1 MLIRF
6 SVENFRSF
14 KDRQS
19 LYLNAVKTCKEWNEE
34 NTAVDVGIRAVHS
47 AIVYG
52 ANASGKSNL
61 FIAMQRMKSFMLSSV
76 DIDKKPNSLFGEPFL
91 LTASSIT
98 APETFEIEFTVD
110 GRHFVYG
117 FSLML
122 KGKSLEDYEIVK
134 EWLLEA
140 VKNKMQPCFFRERRL
155 LDDGTSSN
163 VIDIDEKRMPQG
175 KGLEQRTR
183 PDVLFFTVA
192 AQFAEP
198 TCQMISEYMRL
209 SFNVI
214 SAVNRQGLPEFSKSK
229 LLLDAEMA
237 SRIKKLIADA
247 DTGVKDLTVGDN
259 GMMMSFHDQYDDAG
273 AVVGRTNFVF
283 IYAESIGTQK
293 LFDLSGTL
301 IDTLHNGRVLVI
313 DELDAQLH
321 PILVR
326 HLIEL
331 FNNPK
336 TNPKKAQLIF
346 NAQSP
351 DLLGYKVFNEAK
363 GKKITRL
370 RRDQIYFV
378 EKDNMETSKVFSLI
392 EFKKSDGG
400 RMRNDASY
408 DKDYLSG
415 VYGGIPIP
423 GELISREEG
432 NADV

>member
-19 LYLNAVKTCKEWNEE
+19 LYLNAVKTCKEWNDE
-34 NTAVDVGIRAVHS
+34 NTAEESGVRAVRS
-47 AIVYG
+47 AVVYG
-52 ANASGKSNL
+52 ANASGKTNL
-61 FIAMQRMKSFMLSSV
+61 FLAMERMRAFMLASV
-76 DIDKKPNSLFGEPFL
+76 DIDKKANLLYCEPFL
-91 LTASSIT
+91 LLPSSFT
-98 APETFEIEFTVD
+98 APETFEIELTVN

-117 FSLML
+117 FSLVL
-122 KGKSLEDYEIVK
+122 KGKTFEAYEIVK
-134 EWLLEA
+134 EWLFEE
-140 VKNKMQPCFFRERRL
+140 VKNKMKPCFFRERRL
-155 LDDGTSSN
+155 SDDGTMSN

-198 TCQMISEYMRL
+198 ICQMISEYIRI

-229 LLLDAEMA
+229 MLMDAEMA
-237 SRIKKLIADA
+237 PRIKKLIADA

-259 GMMMSFHDQYDDAG
+259 GMMMSFHDQYDDSG

-283 IYAESIGTQK
+283 SYAESLGTQK

-331 FNNPK
+331 FNNSK
-336 TNPKKAQLIF
+336 TNPKSAQLIF

-351 DLLGYKVFNEAK
+351 DLLGYKVYSEAK
-363 GKKITRL
+363 GKKMARL
-370 RRDQIYFV
+370 RRDQVYFV
-378 EKDNMETSKVFSLI
+378 EKDNQEASKVFSLI
-392 EFKKSDGG
+392 EFKKDSGL
-400 RMRNDASY
+400 RTRNDASY

-415 VYGGIPIP
+415 VYGGIPFP
-423 GELISREEG
+423 KEMVSEVSNNG
-432 NADV
+432 

>member
-19 LYLNAVKTCKEWNEE
+19 LYLSAVKTCKEWNDA
-34 NTAVDVGIRAVHS
+34 NTAEEAGVRAVRS
-47 AIVYG
+47 AVVYG
-52 ANASGKSNL
+52 ANASGKTNL
-61 FIAMQRMKSFMLSSV
+61 LNAMIRMRAFMLASV
-76 DIDKKPNSLFGEPFL
+76 DIDKTSNFLLGEPFL
-91 LTASSIT
+91 LDPSSFT
-98 APETFEIEFTVD
+98 APETFEIEVTVNS
-110 GRHFVYG
+110 RHFVYG
-117 FSLML
+117 FSLVL
-122 KGKSLEDYEIVK
+122 KGKPFEEYEIVK
-134 EWLLEA
+134 EWLFEV

-155 LDDGTSSN
+155 SDDGTMSN

-198 TCQMISEYMRL
+198 TCQMISEYIRI
-209 SFNVI
+209 SFNII

-259 GMMMSFHDQYDDAG
+259 GLMMSFHDQYDCAG
-273 AVVGRTNFVF
+273 AVVGRTNFIF
-283 IYAESIGTQK
+283 SYAESLGTQK

-321 PILVR
+321 PIIVR

-336 TNPKKAQLIF
+336 SNPKNAQLIF

-351 DLLGYKVFNEAK
+351 DLLGYKVYSEAK

-378 EKDNMETSKVFSLI
+378 EKDNQEASKVFSLI
-392 EFKKSDGG
+392 EFKKDSGL
-400 RMRNDASY
+400 RTRNDASY

-415 VYGGIPIP
+415 VYGGIPFP
-423 GELISREEG
+423 KEMVAEVSG
-432 NADV
+432 NG

>member
-19 LYLNAVKTCKEWNEE
+19 LYLNAVKTCKEWNDE
-34 NTAVDVGIRAVHS
+34 NTAEESGVRAVRS
-47 AIVYG
+47 AVVYG
-52 ANASGKSNL
+52 ANASGKTNL
-61 FIAMQRMKSFMLSSV
+61 FIAMLRMKSFMLSSV
-76 DIDKKPNSLFGEPFL
+76 DIDKTPNFLLGEPFL
-91 LTASSIT
+91 LVPSSFT
-98 APETFEIEFTVD
+98 APETFEIEVAVN

-117 FSLML
+117 FSLVL
-122 KGKSLEDYEIVK
+122 KGKPFEEYEIVK
-134 EWLLEA
+134 EWLFEV
-140 VKNKMQPCFFRERRL
+140 VKNKMKPCFFRERRL
-155 LDDGTSSN
+155 SDDGTTSN
-163 VIDIDEKRMPQG
+163 VIDINEKRMPQG

-198 TCQMISEYMRL
+198 TCQMISEYIRV

-229 LLLDAEMA
+229 MLMDVEMA

-247 DTGVKDLTVGDN
+247 DTGVKDLTIGDN

-273 AVVGRTNFVF
+273 AVIGRTNFLF
-283 IYAESIGTQK
+283 SYAESLGTQK
-293 LFDLSGTL
+293 LFDLSGKL
-301 IDTLHNGRVLVI
+301 IDALRNGLVLMI

-321 PILVR
+321 PLLVR

-331 FNNPK
+331 FNNSK
-336 TNPKKAQLIF
+336 TNPKNAQLIF

-351 DLLGYKVFNEAK
+351 DLLGYKVYSEAK
-363 GKKITRL
+363 GKKIARL

-378 EKDNMETSKVFSLI
+378 EKDNHEASKVFSLI
-392 EFKKSDGG
+392 EFKKDSGL
-400 RMRNDASY
+400 RTRNDASY

-415 VYGGIPIP
+415 VYGGIPFP
-423 GELISREEG
+423 KEMVSEVSDNG
-432 NADV
+432 

>member
-19 LYLNAVKTCKEWNEE
+19 LYLSAVKTCKEWNDEKAAEE
-34 NTAVDVGIRAVHS
+34 SGVRVVRSAV
-47 AIVYG
+47 VYG
-52 ANASGKSNL
+52 ANASGKTNL
-61 FIAMQRMKSFMLSSV
+61 FLAVERMRAFMLASV
-76 DIDKKPNSLFGEPFL
+76 DIDKKANLLYCEPFL
-91 LTASSIT
+91 LVPSSFA
-98 APETFEIEFTVD
+98 APETFEIELTVN

-117 FSLML
+117 FSLVL
-122 KGKSLEDYEIVK
+122 KDKTFEEYEIVK
-134 EWLLEA
+134 EWLFEE
-140 VKNKMQPCFFRERRL
+140 VKNKMKPCFFRERRTS
-155 LDDGTSSN
+155 DDGTMSN

-198 TCQMISEYMRL
+198 TCQMISEYIRV

-214 SAVNRQGLPEFSKSK
+214 SAVSRQGLPEFSKSK
-229 LLLDAEMA
+229 MLMDVEMA

-247 DTGVKDLTVGDN
+247 DTGVKDLTIGDN

-273 AVVGRTNFVF
+273 AVIGRTNFLF
-283 IYAESIGTQK
+283 SYAESLGTQK
-293 LFDLSGTL
+293 LFELSGKL
-301 IDTLHNGRVLVI
+301 IDALRNGRVLMI

-321 PILVR
+321 PLLVR

-331 FNNPK
+331 FNNSK
-336 TNPKKAQLIF
+336 TNPKNAQLIF

-351 DLLGYKVFNEAK
+351 DLLGYKVYSEAK
-363 GKKITRL
+363 GKKIARL

-378 EKDNMETSKVFSLI
+378 EKDNHEASKVFSLI
-392 EFKKSDGG
+392 EFKKDSGL
-400 RMRNDASY
+400 RTRNDASY

-415 VYGGIPIP
+415 VYGGIPFP
-423 GELISREEG
+423 KEMVSEVSDNG
-432 NADV
+432 

>member
-19 LYLNAVKTCKEWNEE
+19 LYLNAVKTCKEWNDE
-34 NTAVDVGIRAVHS
+34 NTAEESGARVVRSAV
-47 AIVYG
+47 VYG
-52 ANASGKSNL
+52 ANASGKTNL
-61 FIAMQRMKSFMLSSV
+61 FIAMLRMKSFMLSSV
-76 DIDKKPNSLFGEPFL
+76 DIDKMPNFLLGEPFL
-91 LTASSIT
+91 LVPSSFT
-98 APETFEIEFTVD
+98 APETFEIELIVN
-110 GRHFVYG
+110 GRHFIYG
-117 FSLML
+117 FSLVL
-122 KGKSLEDYEIVK
+122 TGKTFEAYEIVK
-134 EWLLEA
+134 EWLFEV
-140 VKNKMQPCFFRERRL
+140 VKNKRNPCFFRERRMS
-155 LDDGTSSN
+155 DDGTMSN
-163 VIDIDEKRMPQG
+163 VIDVDEKRMPQG

-198 TCQMISEYMRL
+198 ICQMISEYIRI

-214 SAVNRQGLPEFSKSK
+214 SAVNRQGLPESSKSK
-229 LLLDAEMA
+229 LLLDAEMV

-273 AVVGRTNFVF
+273 MVVGRTNFVF
-283 IYAESIGTQK
+283 AYAESLGTQK

-301 IDTLHNGRVLVI
+301 IDALHNGRVLVI

-321 PILVR
+321 PIIVR

-331 FNNPK
+331 FNNSK
-336 TNPKKAQLIF
+336 TNPKNAQLIF

-351 DLLGYKVFNEAK
+351 DLLGYKVYSEMK
-363 GKKITRL
+363 GKKIARF

-378 EKDNMETSKVFSLI
+378 EKDNQEASKVFSLI
-392 EFKKSDGG
+392 EFKKDSGL
-400 RMRNDASY
+400 RTRNDASY

-415 VYGGIPIP
+415 VYGGIPFP
-423 GELISREEG
+423 KEMVSEVPDNG
-432 NADV
+432 

>member
-19 LYLNAVKTCKEWNEE
+19 LYLNAVKTCKEWNDE
-34 NTAVDVGIRAVHS
+34 NTAEESGVRAVRS
-47 AIVYG
+47 AVVYG
-52 ANASGKSNL
+52 ANASGKTN
-61 FIAMQRMKSFMLSSV
+61 FFMAMHRMKSFMLSSV
-76 DIDKKPNSLFGEPFL
+76 DIDKKPNFLLGEPFL
-91 LTASSIT
+91 LAPSSFT
-98 APETFEIEFTVD
+98 APETFEIEITVK

-117 FSLML
+117 FSLVL
-122 KGKSLEDYEIVK
+122 KGKPFEEYEIVK
-134 EWLLEA
+134 EWLFEV
-140 VKNKMQPCFFRERRL
+140 VKNKMKPCFFRERRMS
-155 LDDGTSSN
+155 DDGTMSN

-198 TCQMISEYMRL
+198 TCQMISEYIRL

-229 LLLDAEMA
+229 MLMDAEMA

-259 GMMMSFHDQYDDAG
+259 GLVMSFHDQYDDTG
-273 AVVGRTNFVF
+273 AVVGRTNFLF
-283 IYAESIGTQK
+283 SYAESLGTQK

-301 IDTLHNGRVLVI
+301 IDALHNGRVLVI

-326 HLIEL
+326 HLVEL

-336 TNPKKAQLIF
+336 TNPKNAQLIF

-351 DLLGYKVFNEAK
+351 DLLGYKVYSKAK
-363 GKKITRL
+363 EKKIARL

-378 EKDNMETSKVFSLI
+378 EKDNQEASKIFSLI
-392 EFKKSDGG
+392 EFKKDSGL
-400 RMRNDASY
+400 RTRNDASY

-415 VYGGIPIP
+415 VYGGIPFP
-423 GELISREEG
+423 KEMVAEVSNNG
-432 NADV
+432 